1 MWTTWEADRKISPDK
16 AYLLQ
21 ELYIALTKQ
30 LSTERIEETIDPEQ
44 DGPAPFMRDSRFA
57 AQSLVELSVPIRRK
71 HAADHVL
78 CGKASVASPRSVDKA
93 VVAWSIP
100 PSEPFDT
107 YDEIHAQR

>member
-1 MWTTWEADRKISPDK
+1 M
-16 AYLLQ
+16 YLLQ
-21 ELYIALTKQ
+21 EPYVALTKQ
-30 LSTERIEETIDPEQ
+30 LSPERIEETIDPEQ
-44 DGPAPFMRDSRFA
+44 DGPAPFMRDSWSA

-100 PSEPFDT
+100 PSESFDT
-107 YDEIHAQR
+107 YNEIHVQR

>member
-1 MWTTWEADRKISPDK
+1 MADRKISPGK
-16 AYLLQ
+16 VYLLQ
-21 ELYIALTKQ
+21 EPYIALTKQ
-30 LSTERIEETIDPEQ
+30 LSPERIEETIDPEQ

-57 AQSLVELSVPIRRK
+57 AYSLVELSVPIRRK

-100 PSEPFDT
+100 PSEPLYT
-107 YDEIHAQR
+107 YNEIHVQR